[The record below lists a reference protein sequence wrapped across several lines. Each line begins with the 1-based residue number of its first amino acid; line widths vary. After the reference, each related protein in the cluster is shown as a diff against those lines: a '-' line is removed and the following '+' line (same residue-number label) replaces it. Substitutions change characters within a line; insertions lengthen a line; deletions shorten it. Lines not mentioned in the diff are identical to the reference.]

1 MIRAGIA
8 PSGTG
13 SARAARRID
22 PYRAS
27 DFWHPAGA
35 NAGNLAAMAAR
46 PRDLIVGPAARAPHG
61 RTASAD
67 AVDRVWQ
74 DRAEPADRATGARG
88 DHRQLGR
95 AGG

>member
-8 PSGTG
+8 LLALALASCE
-13 SARAARRID
+13 AND

-27 DFWHPAGA
+27 DLWQPAGA

-46 PRDLIVGPAARAPHG
+46 PRDLVVGRGG
-61 RTASAD
+61 RLTDGRLSAD

-74 DRAEPADRATGARG
+74 DRAKPLTPATGSTATTSNSG
-88 DHRQLGR
+88 K
-95 AGG
+95 GG